1 MSDPCHKSAPQL
13 LQVLRSQAP
22 HLDLLPTFSH
32 TASPLGWCTLPQAR
46 PTTYAPFPIYRVAWP
61 FVLID
66 FLLLI
71 QRAVELAK
79 ESFAELRDIERERIS
94 LEVHV
99 VLKNQQVR
107 RTAEIGRTAWPV
119 VVASLARFE
128 IVEVRVASEPKALSS
143 AQTSSVSPPPYVSEK
158 GWHPDYSQ
166 SNLSPYR
173 SQMSSSQSSS
183 PSLATRVVDL
193 LTSKSSRG
201 RLSPQP
207 YQL

>member
-1 MSDPCHKSAPQL
+1 MVYVTP
-13 LQVLRSQAP
+13 
-22 HLDLLPTFSH
+22 
-32 TASPLGWCTLPQAR
+32 GE
-46 PTTYAPFPIYRVAWP
+46 TY
-61 FVLID
+61 D
-66 FLLLI
+66 H
-71 QRAVELAK
+71 AVELAK
-79 ESFAELRDIERERIS
+79 ESFVELRDVERERIS

-128 IVEVRVASEPKALSS
+128 IVEIRVASEPKALSS
-143 AQTSSVSPPPYVSEK
+143 AQASSVSPPPYVSEK

-166 SNLSPYR
+166 SNHAPYR
-173 SQMSSSQSSS
+173 SQISSSQSSS

-207 YQL
+207 Y

>member
-1 MSDPCHKSAPQL
+1 
-13 LQVLRSQAP
+13 
-22 HLDLLPTFSH
+22 
-32 TASPLGWCTLPQAR
+32 
-46 PTTYAPFPIYRVAWP
+46 
-61 FVLID
+61 
-66 FLLLI
+66 
-71 QRAVELAK
+71 
-79 ESFAELRDIERERIS
+79 
-94 LEVHV
+94 
-99 VLKNQQVR
+99 VR

-143 AQTSSVSPPPYVSEK
+143 AQASSVSPPPYVSEK

-193 LTSKSSRG
+193 LTPKSSRG

>member
-1 MSDPCHKSAPQL
+1 MSDRCHKSALQL
-13 LQVLRSQAP
+13 LRSQAL
-22 HLDLLPTFSH
+22 HLDLPPTFSH
-32 TASPLGWCTLPQAR
+32 TATPLGWCTLPRVR
-46 PTTYAPFPIYRVAWP
+46 PTTYAPFPSTASP
-61 FVLID
+61 G
-66 FLLLI
+66 FLTDRRLRI
-71 QRAVELAK
+71 QHAVELAK
-79 ESFAELRDIERERIS
+79 ESFVELRDVERERIS

-128 IVEVRVASEPKALSS
+128 IVEIRVASEPKALSS
-143 AQTSSVSPPPYVSEK
+143 AQASSVSPPPYVSEK

-166 SNLSPYR
+166 SNLTPYR
-173 SQMSSSQSSS
+173 SQMSSSQSSF
-183 PSLATRVVDL
+183 ATRVVDL
-193 LTSKSSRG
+193 LTPKSSRG